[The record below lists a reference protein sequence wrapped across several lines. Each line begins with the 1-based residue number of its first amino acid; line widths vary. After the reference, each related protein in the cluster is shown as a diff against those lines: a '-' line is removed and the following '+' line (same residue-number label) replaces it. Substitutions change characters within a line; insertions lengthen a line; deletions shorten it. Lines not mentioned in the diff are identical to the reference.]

1 MKPFIICVDDQQEV
15 LNALVRDLEP
25 LAGYFE
31 IECCE
36 SADEVLELM
45 ESLDAKGEVV
55 GLVISD
61 HRMPE
66 KTGLS
71 LLTTLHT
78 DARFNKTKK
87 IMLTGQASHEDTI
100 KAINNAKIDA
110 YISKPWTQEGLNATV
125 INVLTHFLFDQGLY
139 CSEYLAICDQDVVLA
154 RLHQS

>member
-1 MKPFIICVDDQQEV
+1 MKPFIICVDDQHEV
-15 LNALVRDLEP
+15 LNALVRDLKP
-25 LAGYFE
+25 LVDYFE

-45 ESLDAKGEVV
+45 ESLDARGEVV

-71 LLTTLHT
+71 LLTTLHH
-78 DARFNKTKK
+78 DVRFNKTKK
-87 IMLTGQASHEDTI
+87 IMLTGQASHDDTI
-100 KAINNAKIDA
+100 KAINDAKIDA

-125 INVLTHFLFDQGLY
+125 VNVLTHFLFDQGLY
-139 CSEYLAICDQDVVLA
+139 CSDYLPICDKEVVMA
-154 RLHQS
+154 RLHDL